1 MSSDTLKIW
10 SVTLTPHRSLE
21 GPAFKILMG
30 VVVFLNLAIAAL
42 FLKLGAWLV
51 FPFLGLDV
59 LLLWLAFKVN
69 TRAAERSEHI
79 IIEGDAVKL
88 LSRLRD
94 EAPVET
100 VFNRRWLRV
109 KLEYDVA
116 REMVGRLF
124 LVSRGK
130 MIEIA
135 SFLGAEERKSLAQ
148 ALKAAIASP
157 KI

>member
-1 MSSDTLKIW
+1 MNPDTLKTW

-59 LLLWLAFKVN
+59 LLLWLAFKAN
-69 TRAAERSEHI
+69 TRAAQRSERI
-79 IIEGDAVKL
+79 IIVGDDVKL
-88 LSRLRD
+88 LRQSHTSK
-94 EAPVET
+94 PT
-100 VFNRRWLRV
+100 VMSFNRRWLQV
-109 KLEYDVA
+109 KLEYDEA

-124 LVSRGK
+124 LVSRGQLT
-130 MIEIA
+130 EIA
-135 SFLGAEERKSLAQ
+135 SFLGADERESLAK
-148 ALKAAIASP
+148 ALKHAIVSP

>member
-1 MSSDTLKIW
+1 MNSDTLKTW

-42 FLKLGAWLV
+42 FFKLGAWLV

-109 KLEYDVA
+109 KLEYDEA

-135 SFLGAEERKSLAQ
+135 SFLGAEERESLAQ